1 MRSMTGYARVEGL
14 FDSRLCVI
22 EIKTVNHRFCD
33 INLKI
38 PKVLVPLEL
47 TIKKYMERKIN
58 RGRVDATI
66 QMENGEGVKFH
77 VGLNLPL
84 AHEYYSLLSQLKQEL
99 DLAEG
104 ISLLHIISLKDV
116 ISVEEIEADFKR
128 WDELQILLD
137 SALNALNEM
146 RECEGTF
153 IKQDLQERV
162 QRIYHLIS
170 EIESHGSQMTTSY
183 REKLLKRFQ
192 QLDLPYKIDESRL
205 LTEIFFLAERA
216 DITEEVVRIRSHLQQ
231 CQELLDSPIA
241 IGRKLEFIIQEIN
254 REINTIGSKSNDIRI
269 SQAVVEVKSDVEKMR
284 EQVQNV
290 E

>member
-14 FDSRLCVI
+14 FDTRPCVI

-116 ISVEEIEADFKR
+116 ISVEKIEADFQR

-162 QRIYHLIS
+162 QRIDHLIS

>member
-14 FDSRLCVI
+14 FDTRPCVI

-116 ISVEEIEADFKR
+116 ISVEKIEADFQR

-162 QRIYHLIS
+162 QRIDHLIS

-254 REINTIGSKSNDIRI
+254 REINTIGSKSNDVRI

>member
-14 FDSRLCVI
+14 FDTRPCVI

-116 ISVEEIEADFKR
+116 ISVEKIEADFQR

-162 QRIYHLIS
+162 QRIDHLIS

-216 DITEEVVRIRSHLQQ
+216 DITEEVVRIRSHLHQ